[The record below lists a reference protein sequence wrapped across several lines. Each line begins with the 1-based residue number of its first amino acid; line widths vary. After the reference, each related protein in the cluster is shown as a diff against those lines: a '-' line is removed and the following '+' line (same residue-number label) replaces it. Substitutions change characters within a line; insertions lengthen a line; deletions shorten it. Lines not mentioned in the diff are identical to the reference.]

1 MNKKQ
6 LLERLTILVVD
17 EAKWSRLEDYLEA
30 TEDDL
35 ISALKT
41 SKDIREINK
50 LQGKLELLAQLLNIP
65 NDIRKLT
72 DSTSW

>member
-35 ISALKT
+35 VSTLKT

-50 LQGKLELLAQLLNIP
+50 LQGKLELLTQLLNIP